1 MFKLSKESKLTFIC
15 LLIVPLIWIV
25 LNHFGL
31 LDFLEYKSVDL
42 RFKARGNLSHR
53 EQPFADERVNVE
65 DNKTVPRIPK
75 VIYVNFDSDTLSM
88 DEVGE
93 RPWNRGFFR
102 DAGKI
107 LLEEGKARV
116 VAYDFIFSPKST
128 SSMVPERN
136 VFVSDSAI
144 AELVGQYPDQ
154 VVLASA
160 FTNVQTPFLKN
171 EFVDFLAGP
180 PNLNEGYDSTK
191 MGFRYP
197 ESPTYP
203 IFSYG
208 NEKYLGINAPIT
220 VAPNKVDG
228 MQRIVPV
235 WFPGGGKAHAYNVM
249 GGKMAK
255 LGLEG
260 IDLNQSRSPTL
271 VEDGDRLKLV
281 WKDSNNTLVDT
292 QPNSMPLVRDR
303 NFFHF
308 GVEALMAY
316 YGVDEKSVEI
326 DEDHKNIVIRSR
338 DGETLVDSS
347 LIEEQGMEINWFSNW
362 KDEGEAEK
370 LYSQAKEFYNQEN
383 FPKYVSLGPRVIR
396 LFLQRVEGLDLPAR
410 DSELVGVLKSLGLK
424 EKHLGTADAMIK
436 AADGEIAAEKA
447 PDMMEFEK
455 LLTKISDNYIPPTLF
470 SEFNPMCG
478 MDDVLN
484 YKSYLEEKNAQTRK
498 ADAVVLKMKA
508 ALVGFRKLHYQYS
521 EHNQSRA
528 LWEKINQMN
537 SDPSKEQAILL
548 DELAAI
554 ERSLEIFKGSAL
566 ELVTSEKADLLASD
580 LGKLNQ
586 KLRDLSV
593 ARDLKSKI
601 EKLKKLEANKSAL
614 ENEVSE
620 LKKRVE
626 QFPALSAVIQS
637 SQIDP
642 KEKELEVIE
651 KEIAK
656 LDGVSKADLEK
667 QKLALEKEISEL
679 KKRVEQFPALSAVIQ
694 SSQIEPKEKKL
705 EALEK
710 EIGILDELSKVS
722 SEDKSLPQELLQS
735 SADAISKTKALLAFN
750 QAKIKEAE
758 VERNQYLSF
767 FQQFEDAI
775 VLIGP
780 TEATFQD
787 LSPTPMDKDPV
798 PKVSVHGNVIKTLSS
813 GIYLTRTLDGKLS
826 SSLLILVV
834 CLIVGYLAVNS
845 APWSSWVGTIVLLL
859 FVLLGFVLFYKNH
872 TIMPLAVPAT
882 AGASTF
888 FLGLIVMLVVEQK
901 AKGRLKGMFGSYV
914 SADLVEQMVESGE
927 EPHLGGEETA
937 ITAFF
942 SDVQAFSSFS
952 ELLTPTGLVD
962 LMNEYLTAMT
972 NILQEERGTLD
983 KYIGDAIV
991 AMYGAPIPM
1000 EDHAYQSVK
1009 TALLMQAKQLELR
1022 DKWAL
1027 EEEKWGKCYGLVKQ
1041 MQTRIGCNTGTAT
1054 VGNMGALDRF
1064 NYTMMGD
1071 MVNLAARCESGAKAY
1086 GAYIMITEETKLA
1099 SEKTKDDIAFR
1110 YLDKIVV
1117 KGRSQPV
1124 AMYEPTGFMADLGQ
1138 ETQDCLD
1145 CFRQGIDKYL
1155 LQDWDGALKMFEKAK
1170 ELEPNKPGVSPGVK
1184 DNPSMILID
1193 RCKVM
1198 KENPPGDDWDGV
1210 YVMTSK

>member
-326 DEDHKNIVIRSR
+326 GEDHKNIVIRSR

-447 PDMMEFEK
+447 PEMMEFEK
-455 LLTKISDNYIPPTLF
+455 LLAKISDNYIPPTLF

-508 ALVGFRKLHYQYS
+508 ALVGFRKLHYLYS

-566 ELVTSEKADLLASD
+566 E
-580 LGKLNQ
+580 
-586 KLRDLSV
+586 
-593 ARDLKSKI
+593 
-601 EKLKKLEANKSAL
+601 
-614 ENEVSE
+614 
-620 LKKRVE
+620 
-626 QFPALSAVIQS
+626 
-637 SQIDP
+637 
-642 KEKELEVIE
+642 
-651 KEIAK
+651 
-656 LDGVSKADLEK
+656 
-667 QKLALEKEISEL
+667 
-679 KKRVEQFPALSAVIQ
+679 
-694 SSQIEPKEKKL
+694 
-705 EALEK
+705 
-710 EIGILDELSKVS
+710 
-722 SEDKSLPQELLQS
+722 
-735 SADAISKTKALLAFN
+735 
-750 QAKIKEAE
+750 
-758 VERNQYLSF
+758 
-767 FQQFEDAI
+767 
-775 VLIGP
+775 
-780 TEATFQD
+780 
-787 LSPTPMDKDPV
+787 
-798 PKVSVHGNVIKTLSS
+798 
-813 GIYLTRTLDGKLS
+813 
-826 SSLLILVV
+826 
-834 CLIVGYLAVNS
+834 
-845 APWSSWVGTIVLLL
+845 
-859 FVLLGFVLFYKNH
+859 
-872 TIMPLAVPAT
+872 
-882 AGASTF
+882 
-888 FLGLIVMLVVEQK
+888 
-901 AKGRLKGMFGSYV
+901 
-914 SADLVEQMVESGE
+914 
-927 EPHLGGEETA
+927 
-937 ITAFF
+937 
-942 SDVQAFSSFS
+942 
-952 ELLTPTGLVD
+952 
-962 LMNEYLTAMT
+962 
-972 NILQEERGTLD
+972 
-983 KYIGDAIV
+983 
-991 AMYGAPIPM
+991 
-1000 EDHAYQSVK
+1000 
-1009 TALLMQAKQLELR
+1009 
-1022 DKWAL
+1022 
-1027 EEEKWGKCYGLVKQ
+1027 
-1041 MQTRIGCNTGTAT
+1041 
-1054 VGNMGALDRF
+1054 
-1064 NYTMMGD
+1064 
-1071 MVNLAARCESGAKAY
+1071 
-1086 GAYIMITEETKLA
+1086 
-1099 SEKTKDDIAFR
+1099 
-1110 YLDKIVV
+1110 
-1117 KGRSQPV
+1117 
-1124 AMYEPTGFMADLGQ
+1124 
-1138 ETQDCLD
+1138 
-1145 CFRQGIDKYL
+1145 
-1155 LQDWDGALKMFEKAK
+1155 
-1170 ELEPNKPGVSPGVK
+1170 
-1184 DNPSMILID
+1184 
-1193 RCKVM
+1193 
-1198 KENPPGDDWDGV
+1198 
-1210 YVMTSK
+1210 